1 MEFDGLTRLEDIVG
15 RLLSQY
21 AELKKQNDMLA
32 AEVDEKKQ
40 ELGRL
45 HDQILE
51 MHGEKEEVHH
61 RVSSILTKLE
71 EWEGGKD
78 ESGSFV
84 EESATEPPADQE
96 AQKHLFNM
104 GV

>member
-21 AELKKQNDMLA
+21 AELKEQNKMLA
-32 AEVDEKKQ
+32 VEVEEKKQ
-40 ELGRL
+40 ELDRL
-45 HDQILE
+45 NEKIVE
-51 MHGEKEEVHH
+51 MSEDKEKVHV

-71 EWEGGKD
+71 EWESVKETSDVGTP
-78 ESGSFV
+78 E
-84 EESATEPPADQE
+84 ATPETQADPD
-96 AQKHLFNM
+96 AQKQLFNM